1 MAYID
6 IAAMARDNSLR
17 DRIAACAATEGV
29 IDPHPTTWADQH
41 QWRIAASPGW
51 DAAWAHATAS
61 EVTSPGSD
69 AGVITD
75 QMILSAVQ
83 PLVVGDE

>member
-1 MAYID
+1 MAYSD

-17 DRIAACAATEGV
+17 DRTAACAATEGV

-41 QWRIAASPGW
+41 QWQIAASPGW
-51 DAAWAHATAS
+51 GDAWASAIVS
-61 EVTSPGSD
+61 EVPSPGSD

-83 PLVVGDE
+83 PMVMGNE

>member
-1 MAYID
+1 MAYSD

-29 IDPHPTTWADQH
+29 IDPHPTTWADAH
-41 QWRIAASPGW
+41 QWRLAASPGW
-51 DAAWAHATAS
+51 DEAWAYATAS
-61 EVTSPGSD
+61 GATSPGSD

-83 PLVVGDE
+83 PLAVGNE

>member
-1 MAYID
+1 MTYSD

-29 IDPHPTTWADQH
+29 VDQHPTTWADTY
-41 QWRIAASPGW
+41 QWQIVASPGW
-51 DAAWAHATAS
+51 GEAWASATAS
-61 EVTSPGSD
+61 GVTSPGSD

-75 QMILSAVQ
+75 QMILAAVQ
-83 PLVVGDE
+83 PLVVIPT

>member
-1 MAYID
+1 MTYSD

-41 QWRIAASPGW
+41 QWQIAASPGW
-51 DAAWAHATAS
+51 GDAWAHATAS
-61 EVTSPGSD
+61 EVTSPGSNE
-69 AGVITD
+69 GVITD
-75 QMILSAVQ
+75 QMILAAVQ
-83 PLVVGDE
+83 PLVVGNE